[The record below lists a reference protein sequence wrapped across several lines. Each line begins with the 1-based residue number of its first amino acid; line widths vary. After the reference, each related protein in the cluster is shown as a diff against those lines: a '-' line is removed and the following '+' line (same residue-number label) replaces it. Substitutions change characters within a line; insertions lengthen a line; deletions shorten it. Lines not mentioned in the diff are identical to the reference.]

1 MANRVGVSAERKARG
16 VRGESGK
23 TGGYERTSASPL
35 LLLIGPLGM
44 KTLRLANRSIAGSE
58 GDPNRESFQPAFAG
72 KTGLRW
78 MRFTVGASLLAKVVN
93 DKARLRG
100 KRGMFGFF
108 ASKLAPTVLRQL
120 QPTGRLVQGAQVF
133 ADLFEIGLAG
143 GNFCSPRRLQQHPH
157 LFIQIAGQRLQLLLA
172 QGAF

>member
-72 KTGLRW
+72 KTGFRW
-78 MRFTVGASLLAKVVN
+78 MRFTVGASMLAKVVN
-93 DKARLRG
+93 VKARLPG

-120 QPTGRLVQGAQVF
+120 QPASGLVQCAQMF
-133 ADLFEIGLAG
+133 ANLLEIGLAG
-143 GNFCSPRRLQQHPH
+143 GDFRRARRLQQRPH
-157 LFIQIAGQRLQLLLA
+157 LFIQVAGQRLQLFLA